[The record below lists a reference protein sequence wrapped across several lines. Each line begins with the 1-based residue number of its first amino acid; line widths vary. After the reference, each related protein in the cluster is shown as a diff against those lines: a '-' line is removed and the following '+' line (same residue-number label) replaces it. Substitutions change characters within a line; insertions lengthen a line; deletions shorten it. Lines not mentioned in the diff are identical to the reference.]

1 MTDEQMKAKAA
12 EGYFVRD
19 VERGLVYCPQGGTL
33 RQKSLKNNGMIRYC
47 NKLACKH
54 CKNKCTTA
62 KYKEADFN
70 KDKLIILA
78 KGYKPQKSDDESD
91 SRSKPPRQ
99 KRIVEVKKVVKY
111 VLHLDEK
118 KMDQRKC
125 LSEHPFGTLKR
136 SLGQYYFLL
145 KGFAKVTAEMAL
157 FCLSYNLRRA
167 ITMKGVPALVA
178 ALR

>member
-1 MTDEQMKAKAA
+1 M
-12 EGYFVRD
+12 
-19 VERGLVYCPQGGTL
+19 L
-33 RQKSLKNNGMIRYC
+33 RQKSIKRNGMIRYC

-54 CKNKCTTA
+54 CKNMCTTA
-62 KYKEADFN
+62 EHKEVDFN

-78 KGYKPQKSDDESD
+78 KGYKPQASNDNDEE
-91 SRSKPPRQ
+91 RPKPPRQ
-99 KRIVEVKKVVKY
+99 KRTTEVKKVVKY

-118 KMDQRKC
+118 KMRQRMC

-145 KGFAKVTAEMAL
+145 KGIVKVTAEMAL
-157 FCLSYNLRRA
+157 FCLSYNMRRA
-167 ITMKGVPALVA
+167 INMKGVPALVA

>member
-1 MTDEQMKAKAA
+1 M
-12 EGYFVRD
+12 
-19 VERGLVYCPQGGTL
+19 L
-33 RQKSLKNNGMIRYC
+33 RQKSIKRNGMIRYC

-54 CKNKCTTA
+54 CKNRCTTA
-62 KYKEADFN
+62 DFKEVDFN

-78 KGYKPQKSDDESD
+78 RGYKPQASDDNDDE
-91 SRSKPPRQ
+91 RPKPPRQ
-99 KRIVEVKKVVKY
+99 KRATLVKKVVKY

-167 ITMKGVPALVA
+167 INMKGVPALVA